1 MTSLQGR
8 RILLVDD
15 EPCILG
21 LLQRLLASAG
31 AQVQTAM
38 NGREALHLFQSTLP
52 DLVLLDDK
60 LPDIDGWQLY
70 LRIREQSSVP
80 IIFLPAVWP
89 PSSIMRVRDAAGVID
104 CIPKPFR
111 PDVLVAHAW
120 AALRRAELAR
130 VPQE

>member
-21 LLQRLLASAG
+21 LLQRLLTSAG

-38 NGREALHLFQSTLP
+38 NGREALRLFQSALP

-89 PSSIMRVRDAAGVID
+89 PSSIMRMRNAGAID
-104 CIPKPFR
+104 CIPKPFP